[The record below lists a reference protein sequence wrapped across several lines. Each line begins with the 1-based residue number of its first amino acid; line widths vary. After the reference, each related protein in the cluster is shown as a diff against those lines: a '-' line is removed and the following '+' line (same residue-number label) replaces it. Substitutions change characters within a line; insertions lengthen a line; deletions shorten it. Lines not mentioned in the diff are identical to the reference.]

1 MDNQMICG
9 RFAPTPSGRMH
20 LGNAFA
26 ALLAWLDVRSAGG
39 RLVLRIEDL
48 DTSRCSAEKA
58 AQVLADM
65 RWLGL
70 DWDEG
75 GLLNGELNSDYRQSR
90 RTGHYQQAFA
100 KLSAQGLVYPCFCS
114 RAERMAANAPHRED
128 GAVVYDGRCRN
139 LSADERA
146 RLAAE
151 GRKPAWRIQ
160 TPNEVISLTDGNL
173 GDFAQ
178 NLAADCGD
186 FILRR
191 SDGIFAYQLA
201 VVVDDMAMGVNRVVR
216 GKDLLTSAP
225 QQIWLHR
232 LLGGDPPQYCH
243 VPLLLAEDGKRL
255 AKRDKALDLGEI
267 SSRHTAAEVVG
278 LLAWWAGLL
287 TEPVP
292 ITAAELA
299 ADFEWR
305 RVAKQDIV
313 VRFPSNWL

>member
-1 MDNQMICG
+1 MAKQTVCG

-48 DTSRCSAEKA
+48 DTTRCSAGKA

-75 GLLNGELNSDYRQSR
+75 GLLNGDYMQSR
-90 RTGHYQQAFA
+90 RTEYYQQAFD
-100 KLSAQGLVYPCFCS
+100 KLAAQGLVYPCFCS

-128 GAVVYDGRCRN
+128 GAVVYDGRCRK
-139 LSADERA
+139 LSAEEQA
-146 RLAAE
+146 GLAAE

-160 TPNEVISLTDGNL
+160 TPDEVVSLTDGNL
-173 GDFAQ
+173 GYFAQ

-191 SDGIFAYQLA
+191 SDGVFAYQLA

-216 GKDLLTSAP
+216 GRDLLTSTP

-232 LLGGDPPQYCH
+232 LLGGTPPQYCH

-267 SSRHTAAEVVG
+267 SARHTAAEVIG

-299 ADFEWR
+299 ADFTWQ

-313 VRFPSNWL
+313 AKLPSNWL

>member
-1 MDNQMICG
+1 MDNQTVCG

-48 DTSRCSAEKA
+48 DTTRCSAEKA

-75 GLLNGELNSDYRQSR
+75 GLLNGELNSDYMQSR
-90 RTGHYQQAFA
+90 RTVHYQQAFA
-100 KLSAQGLVYPCFCS
+100 KLAAKCLVYPCFCS

-139 LSADERA
+139 LSADEQA
-146 RLAAE
+146 MLSAE

-160 TPNEVISLTDGNL
+160 TPDEVISLTDGNL
-173 GDFAQ
+173 GAFAQ

-191 SDGIFAYQLA
+191 SDGVFAYQLA

-216 GKDLLTSAP
+216 GKDLLTSTP

-267 SSRHTAAEVVG
+267 SARHTAEEVIG

-287 TEPVP
+287 ADPVP

-299 ADFEWR
+299 ADFAWR

-313 VRFPSNWL
+313 AQLPSNWL